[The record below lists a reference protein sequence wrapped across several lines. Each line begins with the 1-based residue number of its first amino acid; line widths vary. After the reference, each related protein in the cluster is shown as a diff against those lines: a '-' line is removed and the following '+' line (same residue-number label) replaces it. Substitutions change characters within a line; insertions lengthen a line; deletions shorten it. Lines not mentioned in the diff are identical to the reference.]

1 MEKPVCVVIGVG
13 PGNGAAIT
21 RRFAAEGYAT
31 ALVAR
36 RPDLIEDLARHL
48 GPPARAYCCDAG
60 DRSALERT
68 LATIEAELGAVDVLV
83 YNAGSG
89 VWGTVEEITP
99 DAFES
104 TWRVNGLGAL
114 VAAQHVIP
122 AMKRRRQGTIVYI
135 TRLRGDAVTTFDRVL
150 RGSASPGNP
159 PSSSAPTSEAGA
171 GTTLASGR
179 RDVCVVV
186 FRGPFNPSQV
196 QHLVRPQT
204 GRYAIVIVGSLTQ
217 RVRLVVL
224 TDQLPPPL
232 HSHKGLPS

>member
-1 MEKPVCVVIGVG
+1 MRRALSAVVITVGLVVGVG
-13 PGNGAAIT
+13 ACQKVTKSVSTSISPCFRVLPQAQQ
-21 RRFAAEGYAT
+21 
-31 ALVAR
+31 
-36 RPDLIEDLARHL
+36 
-48 GPPARAYCCDAG
+48 
-60 DRSALERT
+60 
-68 LATIEAELGAVDVLV
+68 AV
-83 YNAGSG
+83 G
-89 VWGTVEEITP
+89 
-99 DAFES
+99 
-104 TWRVNGLGAL
+104 
-114 VAAQHVIP
+114 
-122 AMKRRRQGTIVYI
+122 KQGTIVDI